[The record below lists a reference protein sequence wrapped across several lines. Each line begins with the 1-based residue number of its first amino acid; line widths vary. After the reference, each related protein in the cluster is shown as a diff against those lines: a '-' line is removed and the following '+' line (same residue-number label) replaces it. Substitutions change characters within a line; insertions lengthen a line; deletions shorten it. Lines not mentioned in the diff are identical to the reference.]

1 MAKKINA
8 VLGISII
15 VIFLVH
21 IIYEIVAYLTF
32 YYNPAVTKIIAYT
45 ALGAVAL
52 HILMSIYIVAFVH
65 DKGKGMKYPAL
76 NARTLIQR
84 ITAVLMTVLVIF
96 HMNTFKLLSMNAKTN
111 MPAFVLVLAV
121 QIIFYASV
129 LLHVAVSAGNALITL
144 GLVTSGKTRKKID
157 IVVWII
163 CAVLF
168 AAASVII
175 VKTQVA
181 MFLGQ
186 GGAS

>member
-52 HILMSIYIVAFVH
+52 HILMSIYIVAFAH

>member
-1 MAKKINA
+1 
-8 VLGISII
+8 
-15 VIFLVH
+15 
-21 IIYEIVAYLTF
+21 
-32 YYNPAVTKIIAYT
+32 
-45 ALGAVAL
+45 
-52 HILMSIYIVAFVH
+52 
-65 DKGKGMKYPAL
+65 
-76 NARTLIQR
+76 
-84 ITAVLMTVLVIF
+84 
-96 HMNTFKLLSMNAKTN
+96 MNAKTN

-129 LLHVAVSAGNALITL
+129 LLHVAISAGNALITL

-163 CAVLF
+163 CAVLY